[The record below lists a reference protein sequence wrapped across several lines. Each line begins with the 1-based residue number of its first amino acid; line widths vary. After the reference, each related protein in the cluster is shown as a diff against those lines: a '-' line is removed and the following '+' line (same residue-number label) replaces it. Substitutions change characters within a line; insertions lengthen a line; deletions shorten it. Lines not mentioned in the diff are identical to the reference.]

1 VLGRPREKWS
11 KRIALEMEMFNDI
24 VVLDVGENMNKGKTF
39 EFFKW
44 ANENAT
50 VPVYYTTGG
59 EGDDGKREV
68 GVGFKKVDYVVK
80 ADDDSFIVLSELE
93 RHLRLTP
100 RENTYW
106 GCKILTHH
114 ALMP

>member
-1 VLGRPREKWS
+1 
-11 KRIALEMEMFNDI
+11 MELFNDI
-24 VVLDVGENMNKGKTF
+24 VVLDTEENMNKGKTF

-50 VPVYYTTGG
+50 VPVYYSPKNKK
-59 EGDDGKREV
+59 KREGEKRKV
-68 GVGFKKVDYVVK
+68 GVGFRKVDYVVK

-106 GCKILTHH
+106 GCKSTTLSSV
-114 ALMP
+114 